1 MAGATNKSAKRM
13 GYSKAQIQTE
23 RAKGGVLSHAALMA
37 SGAPAKPTKAY
48 KALAEAM
55 AARKAGL
62 RKPGEGA
69 PAGWQKA
76 ARGEGKSER
85 DAATAA
91 RAAFVQ
97 KRDGDFR
104 AKAAAGIK
112 AASAATALREAPKKA
127 AALAEGKTP
136 GAMRDIVR
144 ARMRAVDAVQ
154 TNVRIRSPLALKLA
168 REELR
173 VALAARNIVAQGAR
187 GAAKK
192 AADASKSAAPRATGF
207 NAEKHL
213 AKRRALVGKLDA
225 IVSQRKQA
233 FEKARDAIPG
243 VAVGPSQD
251 AYDAARRRRDKASK
265 AYEAAKARPT
275 VKAEKATGSYKQ
287 TLAKAA
293 KADADGVVPMMRKGA
308 SAVRA
313 ATPQKGHGVVYDHA
327 SGSTSERKVASRKG
341 AFFAYRSPTGGYS
354 VAHSGS
360 GIMISSFKGKATAL
374 KFMAGAAKSGSR
386 VMDRVATGDARSLRA
401 LGKYAARHRAA
412 E

>member
-23 RAKGGVLSHAALMA
+23 RAKGGILSHAALMA
-37 SGAPAKPTKAY
+37 NGAPSKPTKAY

-173 VALAARNIVAQGAR
+173 TALAARNIVAQGAR

-192 AADASKSAAPRATGF
+192 KAADAAAPRATSF

-313 ATPQKGHGVVYDHA
+313 ATPQKGHGVVYDPT
-327 SGSTSERKVASRKG
+327 SGSTSERKIASRKG

-360 GIMISSFKGKATAL
+360 GIMISSFKGKTTAL

>member
-48 KALAEAM
+48 RALAEAM

-91 RAAFVQ
+91 RAALVQ

-104 AKAAAGIK
+104 TKAAAGIK

-173 VALAARNIVAQGAR
+173 TALAARNIVAQGAR

-192 AADASKSAAPRATGF
+192 KAADAAAPRATSF